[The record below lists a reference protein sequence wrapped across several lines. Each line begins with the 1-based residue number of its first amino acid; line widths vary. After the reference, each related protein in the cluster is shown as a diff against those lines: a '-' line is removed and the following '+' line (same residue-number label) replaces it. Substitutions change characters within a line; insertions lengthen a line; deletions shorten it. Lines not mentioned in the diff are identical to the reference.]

1 MDSVFVVLFAI
12 MALILAN
19 GWLALAE
26 LALVGARKT
35 RLERLAG
42 QGNSR
47 ADRAL
52 KLVNAPGRF
61 LSTIQLGITLVGVAS
76 GALGGAALADPLG
89 SLLVGLGLAE
99 SWSRSVALI
108 VVIVTITVSS
118 MVLGELIPKR
128 IALSRPERL
137 AMAVAPTLD
146 ALARAAS
153 PLVNTLTAAT
163 EGTVRLFGIHGGP
176 EPAIT
181 EDEINMMIERGTRM
195 GLFEPAEQE
204 IVSRVF
210 RLADRTV
217 TTVMTPYPDLTW
229 IDLDGSEDAVR
240 ARLAGSG
247 HTRLPVIRTTRE
259 NVVGILHTRDLVA
272 QQMRNE
278 PLNVHA
284 AVRPAL
290 LVPEGTR
297 AFSLLERF
305 REERS
310 DVALVI
316 DEYGGL
322 QGLVTATDLLE
333 ALVGDLPLPESIAE
347 PEVVRRPDG
356 TLLIDGAL
364 PIDELKSLLGVSKL
378 AAEDSQLYETLGG
391 FIMTYLGH
399 VPATGET
406 FKWEE
411 FTFEIMDM
419 DRHRIDKVLVKPPP
433 PITPD
438 GTEPDAPTGDAPPER

>member
-1 MDSVFVVLFAI
+1 MDSVLVVLLAI
-12 MALILAN
+12 LALILAN

-26 LALVGARKT
+26 LALVGARKI
-35 RLERLAG
+35 RLERLAT
-42 QGNSR
+42 QGNAR

-52 KLVNAPGRF
+52 RLVNAPGRF

-76 GALGGAALADPLG
+76 GAIGGASLARPLGGVLAR
-89 SLLVGLGLAE
+89 LGLAE
-99 SWSRSVALI
+99 SWSRSVAL
-108 VVIVTITVSS
+108 VIVIVAITVSS
-118 MVLGELIPKR
+118 MLLGELIPKR

-137 AMAVAPTLD
+137 AMAVAPILD
-146 ALARAAS
+146 ALARATS
-153 PLVNTLTAAT
+153 PAVNALTAAT
-163 EGTVRLFGIHGGP
+163 DGAARLLGIHGRV
-176 EPAIT
+176 EPPIT
-181 EDEINMMIERGTRM
+181 EDEINMLIERGTRL

-217 TTVMTPYPDLTW
+217 TTVMTPYPDVAW
-229 IDLDGSEDAVR
+229 IDLDESEGAIR
-240 ARLAGSG
+240 QRLAESG

-259 NVVGILHTRDLVA
+259 NVIGILDTRDLVA
-272 QQMRNE
+272 QQVKNE
-278 PLNVHA
+278 PFSVSA

-347 PEVVRRPDG
+347 PEVVHRPDG
-356 TLLIDGAL
+356 SLLIDGAL
-364 PIDELKSLLGVSKL
+364 PIDELKSLLGI
-378 AAEDSQLYETLGG
+378 AELPAEQSQLYETLGG
-391 FIMTYLGH
+391 FIMSYLGR
-399 VPATGET
+399 VPVTGET
-406 FKWEE
+406 FTWEG
-411 FTFEIMDM
+411 FAFEIVDM
-419 DRHRIDKVLVKPPP
+419 DRHRVDKVLIEPPP
-433 PITPD
+433 RPPAERED
-438 GTEPDAPTGDAPPER
+438 AANPGT